1 MSPVRVLRGFLFGA
15 MGGVLGWA
23 LIEFLRPPFPSPPFR
38 PFELERPGAIPP
50 PVTPE
55 QSGLLGLMLGL
66 CIGGFLGLSE
76 GLAEGTTARFQR
88 ALAWF
93 LGLGAVG
100 GFLGLYFG
108 QQLYTA
114 MGGGSSGIFAWE
126 LLARSLG
133 WALIGLFLGMIFG
146 VPNLSVRRMTNGA
159 VGGAIGGFLGG
170 FFFQTLTSAQIF
182 GPTHGRFIGFA
193 MLGAAIGFFI
203 NLIAEALK
211 RVWIKVLV
219 GRNEGREFVVD
230 TPLAYIGRDELA
242 DVPVFQDPG
251 VPKRMASL
259 RQAQGRYAL
268 HPEAPAPPILVNG
281 EPLVPGRLLKDGDA
295 IQFGRVT
302 LAYNEKATATGLRR
316 PVDTIALSEPE
327 PGWAAP
333 PGGGGAVPP
342 PVAGACPYCGQM
354 RDALGNCACSVPVD
368 AQAPVMAGGYG
379 GPAPDPMAGGFGAG
393 YAPTVMD
400 PGAMA
405 GAGGAVG
412 LGAQGPRL
420 VGMGGPYL
428 GQVFPLYSE
437 AVSMGRE
444 PSQEIALVQD
454 STASRRHATVYYLNG
469 AWGVRDEGS
478 ANGTWVNGVRITD
491 QPLFPGDVIRVGQTE
506 LRFEF

>member
-1 MSPVRVLRGFLFGA
+1 MSPLRVLRGFVFGA
-15 MGGVLGWA
+15 MGGVLGWL
-23 LIEFLRPPFPSPPFR
+23 LIEFLPPPFPSPPFR
-38 PFELERPGAIPP
+38 PFLWERPGAPLP
-50 PVTPE
+50 QVTVE
-55 QSGLLGLMLGL
+55 QSGMLGLMLGL

-76 GLAEGTTARFQR
+76 GMAEGTTARFR
-88 ALAWF
+88 RVLAWF
-93 LGLGAVG
+93 VGLGAVG

-114 MGGGSSGIFAWE
+114 MRGGNSGVFAWE

-133 WALIGLFLGMIFG
+133 WALIGVFLGAIFG
-146 VPNLSVRRMTNGA
+146 VPNFSSRRMLNGA

-170 FFFQTLTSAQIF
+170 FFFQTLTSSQIF
-182 GPTHGRFIGFA
+182 SPTHGRFVGFA

-230 TPLAYIGRDELA
+230 TPIAYIGRDELA
-242 DVPVFQDPG
+242 DVPVFLDPSI
-251 VPKRMASL
+251 PKRMASL

-268 HPEAPAPPILVNG
+268 HAESPVPGITVNG
-281 EPLVPGRLLKDGDA
+281 EPLIPGRLLKDGDA

-316 PVDTIALSEPE
+316 PVDNIPLAEPE
-327 PGWAAP
+327 PWAAAGPGMAAP
-333 PGGGGAVPP
+333 PAAPLT
-342 PVAGACPYCGQM
+342 GACPYCGQM
-354 RDALGNCACSVPVD
+354 RDGAGNCACSVPVD

-379 GPAPDPMAGGFGAG
+379 AADPMTAGFGAG
-393 YAPTVMD
+393 YAPTMMD
-400 PGAMA
+400 PGFP
-405 GAGGAVG
+405 AGGGVG
-412 LGAQGPRL
+412 IGAQGPRL
-420 VGMGGPYL
+420 LGLGGPYA

-437 AVSMGRE
+437 AVSLGRE

-454 STASRRHATVYYLNG
+454 GTTSRRHATVYYQNG

-491 QPLFPGDVIRVGQTE
+491 QPLFPGDVIKVGQTE